1 MSSRCILHPFLME
14 VMEDFEETILTH
26 PDSKTIMN
34 QIFYG
39 VHYSRNYE
47 GIYIDIGPDFYRN
60 IRISSID
67 IAEIHYQNEDG
78 SKNSYDAYEI
88 QNEIMEMGWNSDLVS
103 MIFDYIPVNRY
114 SQVYELMIYDEKNEK
129 ISTYPHLFSLN
140 DDEKYENKFPLI
152 LEGKKI
158 LSRNESHDFLFQEIM
173 FCTSHLVKPYS
184 NLVSYVKELIQSY
197 DMYRVGNGRFMEVID
212 NVLSSFLAPKVRKD
226 RDFPQSGKSSK
237 DNEYISENDYYETQ
251 ILCKIDLFRDRHA
264 EIVIEERFNIS
275 IQIHQD
281 NEGFPI
287 HIVWNKISNV
297 WPKTETLVAEYEEF
311 GNGKK
316 KPLLSYRQIKDFLHS
331 SLFSEIDE

>member
-1 MSSRCILHPFLME
+1 ME

-26 PDSKTIMN
+26 PDSKSIMN

-39 VHYSRNYE
+39 IHYGRNYE
-47 GIYIDIGPDFYRN
+47 GAYIDIGTHFYRN

-78 SKNSYDAYEI
+78 STYSYDVYEI
-88 QNEIMEMGWNSDLVS
+88 QNEIMEMGWNPDLVS
-103 MIFDYIPVNRY
+103 TIFDYVTIQKY
-114 SQVYELMIYDEKNEK
+114 SQRYELMIYDEKNEK

-140 DDEKYENKFPLI
+140 DDEKYEKKFPLI

-158 LSRNESHDFLFQEIM
+158 LSRSESYDFLFKEIM

-184 NLVSYVKELIQSY
+184 NIISYVKELIQSY
-197 DMYRVGNGRFMEVID
+197 DMHTVGNGRYMEVID
-212 NVLSSFLAPKVRKD
+212 NVLSKD
-226 RDFPQSGKSSK
+226 H
-237 DNEYISENDYYETQ
+237 EYIPDNDYYETQ
-251 ILCKIDLFRDRHA
+251 ICCKIDLFRNRRQ
-264 EIVIEERFNIS
+264 EIVIEERFDIS

-281 NEGFPI
+281 DEGFPI
-287 HIVWNKISNV
+287 HIVWNKINNV

-311 GNGKK
+311 GKGKK

>member
-1 MSSRCILHPFLME
+1 M
-14 VMEDFEETILTH
+14 
-26 PDSKTIMN
+26 
-34 QIFYG
+34 
-39 VHYSRNYE
+39 
-47 GIYIDIGPDFYRN
+47 
-60 IRISSID
+60 
-67 IAEIHYQNEDG
+67 
-78 SKNSYDAYEI
+78 
-88 QNEIMEMGWNSDLVS
+88 QNEIMEMGWNPDLVS

-114 SQVYELMIYDEKNEK
+114 SQVYELMIYNEKNEK
-129 ISTYPHLFSLN
+129 IATYSHLFSLN
-140 DDEKYENKFPLI
+140 DDEKFENKFPII

-158 LSRNESHDFLFQEIM
+158 LSRSESYDFLFKEIM

-184 NLVSYVKELIQSY
+184 NIVSYVKELIQSY
-197 DMYRVGNGRFMEVID
+197 DMYRVGNRRFMEVID
-212 NVLSSFLAPKVRKD
+212 NVL
-226 RDFPQSGKSSK
+226 SK

-264 EIVIEERFNIS
+264 EIVIEERFDIS

-281 NEGFPI
+281 DEGFPI

>member
-1 MSSRCILHPFLME
+1 MSSRNVLYGFLME

-26 PDSKTIMN
+26 PGSKSIMG

-39 VHYSRNYE
+39 IHHSRNYE
-47 GIYIDIGPDFYRN
+47 DAYIDIGPDFYRN
-60 IRISSID
+60 IRISSLD

-88 QNEIMEMGWNSDLVS
+88 QNKIMEMGWNSDLVS
-103 MIFDYIPVNRY
+103 MIFDYIPVNRH

-129 ISTYPHLFSLN
+129 IATYPHLFSLN
-140 DDEKYENKFPLI
+140 DDDKFDNKFPLI

-158 LSRNESHDFLFQEIM
+158 LSRSESYDFLFKEIM

-184 NLVSYVKELIQSY
+184 NLVSYIKELIQSY
-197 DMYRVGNGRFMEVID
+197 DMYIVGNGRYMEVID

-226 RDFPQSGKSSK
+226 
-237 DNEYISENDYYETQ
+237 NEYISENNYYETQ
-251 ILCKIDLFRDRHA
+251 IVCKIDLFRNRRQD
-264 EIVIEERFNIS
+264 IVIEDRFDIS

-281 NEGFPI
+281 DEGFPI
-287 HIVWNKISNV
+287 RIIWNKINNV
-297 WPKTETLVAEYEEF
+297 LPKTETLVAQYEEF
-311 GNGKK
+311 GNSKK